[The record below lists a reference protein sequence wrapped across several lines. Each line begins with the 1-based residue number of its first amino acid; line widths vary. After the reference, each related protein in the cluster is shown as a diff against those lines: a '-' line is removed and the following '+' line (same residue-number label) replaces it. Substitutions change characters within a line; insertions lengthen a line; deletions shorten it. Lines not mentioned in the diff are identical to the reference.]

1 MKFIGKEL
9 KLWEIMKDG
18 KNGEIYEI
26 TKCALTSYIGT
37 QVKVQETQDYR
48 GKYKTLVKPEASD
61 NPTDASNIVTIF
73 GCMGEATWKKVE
85 NVIYTPI
92 DFTKTVQ
99 LLGKGFTVYKKRGS
113 NYVSMSRFTSF
124 EDVDID
130 DFSDLAGTQ
139 FYMKEVI

>member
-1 MKFIGKEL
+1 MKFIGKKL

-18 KNGEIYEI
+18 KNGEIFEI
-26 TKCALTSYIGT
+26 TECALTSYIGT

-48 GKYKTLVKPEASD
+48 GKYKTLVKPEAND

-99 LLGKGFTVYKKRGS
+99 LLGKRVTVYKKRGS
-113 NYVSMSRFTSF
+113 DYVSVTRYTGF
-124 EDVDID
+124 ESIGID

>member
-9 KLWEIMKDG
+9 KLWEIMKEG

-26 TKCALTSYIGT
+26 TDCALTSYIGT

-48 GKYKTLVKPEASD
+48 GKYKTLVKPEAND

-85 NVIYTPI
+85 AVTYKPI
-92 DFTKTVQ
+92 DFMDAVNRLDQ
-99 LLGKGFTVYKKRGS
+99 GFTVYRKKGKHFFS
-113 NYVSMSRFTSF
+113 LSRYTSF
-124 EDVDID
+124 EKARIE
-130 DFSDLAGTQ
+130 DFSDLIQTQ
-139 FYMKEVI
+139 FYKKEAN